1 MKRVIKYKE
10 KKMIISMVFVI
21 IFFVPAIFNALLNFD
36 DLGIIILAHLLLC
49 AIIFL
54 IYSTIVICKC
64 SIVFDYEKNE
74 IRYLYPT
81 KYKVKKVKIIDIVD
95 IKLVERF
102 SIKEKD
108 FLFRSWRDYNSPIVY
123 NNGKRYTL
131 VIKLKNKN
139 QVNIPYYSLYKTH
152 SVEET
157 KRFENYVN
165 EIISEF
171 YELKFKRKF
180 PKDKEIKRNKL

>member
-1 MKRVIKYKE
+1 MKRVIKYKQE
-10 KKMIISMVFVI
+10 KLIFPIVILI
-21 IFFVPAIFNALLNFD
+21 IFFVHVIVHALLNFD
-36 DLGIIILAHLLLC
+36 DFGIIILAHLLLC

-81 KYKVKKVKIIDIVD
+81 IYKVRKIKMIDIVD

-108 FLFRSWRDYNSPIVY
+108 FLFRSWREYNSTSVY

-139 QVNIPYYSLYKTH
+139 QINIPYYSLYKTH
-152 SVEET
+152 SVDET
-157 KRFENYVN
+157 NRFENEVN
-165 EIISEF
+165 EIIREF
-171 YELKFKRKF
+171 HEYKRK
-180 PKDKEIKRNKL
+180 